1 MAQTPTTLSSV
12 LKERWT
18 DDEIQKQWLADD
30 SPLSRFESV
39 QGTMIGRQAQ
49 TPIWGDLNS
58 GGYTSIGAGG
68 GSINTAT
75 NQPTAQAAWTL
86 AYHYFPIS
94 IEVSTINQSKS
105 NLQAVISGKNL
116 EIEGAIASVR
126 NQGTRQFVTNGDGK
140 LAACGTSGGASA
152 VVPLTAAASEG
163 TAYGYSSLVRD
174 WLRPGAVVDV
184 GTTADTDALTGAVP
198 ATITAVA
205 ESATAPTITIS
216 GSTNATIDA
225 TAGTH
230 FVYIA
235 NPNSGTAANVET
247 NGLRNIVAATGALGG
262 LNPATA
268 GQEFW
273 QAASRDTTTTVL
285 SLDLILNLNR
295 AVLQKTGKQFT
306 DTFTS
311 YKQQMNFYSLL
322 QNQVRFPG
330 EMKMGAGNFG
340 GVTWGNTKVDA
351 YAAVLDTDWFCLN
364 LDDFVRITGDI
375 TKPTWYSELAGMTQ
389 GQIPVLGSSA
399 LGDQLVFAY
408 NVGVKRRKGCAAATG
423 LTA

>member
-18 DDEIQKQWLADD
+18 DDVIQKQWLADD

-39 QGTMIGRQAQ
+39 KGTMIGRQAQ

-68 GSINTAT
+68 GTINTAT

-86 AYHYFPIS
+86 VYHYFPIQL
-94 IEVSTINQSKS
+94 EVSTINQATS

-116 EIEGAIASVR
+116 EIEGGIASVR
-126 NQGTRQFVTNGDGK
+126 NQGTRQFVTNGDGIV
-140 LAACGTSGGASA
+140 AACATGGASA
-152 VVPLTAAASEG
+152 TVSLLPSASEG
-163 TAYGYSSLVRD
+163 AAYGYSSLVRD

-184 GTTADTDALTGAVP
+184 GTTADTDSL
-198 ATITAVA
+198 ITAGTVTGVS
-205 ESATAPTITIS
+205 ESATAPTFTTATSIS
-216 GSTNATIDA
+216 T
-225 TAGTH
+225 TAGTN

-235 NPNSGTAANVET
+235 NPNSATAANVET
-247 NGLRNIVAATGALGG
+247 NGLRNIVNTSGALGG

-273 QAASRDTTTTVL
+273 QASLRDTSTTVL
-285 SLDLILNLNR
+285 SLDLILSMNTK
-295 AVLQKTGKQFT
+295 VLQKTGKSFT
-306 DTFTS
+306 DVVTG
-311 YKQQMNFYSLL
+311 YKQQGNFYSLL

-330 EMKMGAGNFG
+330 DMKLGAGNFG
-340 GVTWGNTKVDA
+340 GVTWGNSKVDA
-351 YAAVLDTDWFCLN
+351 YAAVLDTDWWCLTF
-364 LDDFVRITGDI
+364 DDFRRITGDI

-389 GQIPVLGSSA
+389 GQIPTLGSTA
-399 LGDQLVFAY
+399 LGDQLVFSY
-408 NVGVKRRKGCAAATG
+408 QVGCARRKSHAGATA

>member
-1 MAQTPTTLSSV
+1 MAQTPTTLASV
-12 LKERWT
+12 LKDRWT

-30 SPLSRFESV
+30 APLSRFESARA
-39 QGTMIGRQAQ
+39 TMIGAQAQ

-58 GGYTSIGAGG
+58 GGFTSIGAGG

-75 NQPTAQAAWTL
+75 NQPTAQAVWTL
-86 AYHYFPIS
+86 AYLYMPIS
-94 IEVSTINQSKS
+94 LEVSTINQSRS

-116 EIEGAIASVR
+116 EIEGAIATVR
-126 NQGTRQFVTNGDGK
+126 NQGTRMLVTNGDSK
-140 LAACGTSGGASA
+140 VAACGTSGGASTT
-152 VVPLTAAASEG
+152 VPLTAAASEG
-163 TAYGYSSLVRD
+163 TAYGYSSIVRD

-184 GTTADTDALTGAVP
+184 GTTADTDALVA
-198 ATITAVA
+198 ATPVSAVA
-205 ESATAPTITIS
+205 ESATAPTITI
-216 GSTNATIDA
+216 GSAIDA

-235 NPNSGTAANVET
+235 NPNSGSAANTET
-247 NGLRNIVAATGALGG
+247 NGLRNIINTTGALGG

-268 GQEFW
+268 GQEYW
-273 QAASRDTTTTVL
+273 AASQRDTSNTVL

-295 AVLQKTGKQFT
+295 AVLQKTGGQFT
-306 DTFTS
+306 DTWTGF
-311 YKQQMNFYSLL
+311 KQQMNFYSLL

-351 YAAVLDTDWFCLN
+351 YAAVLDTDWFVFSMK
-364 LDDFVRITGDI
+364 DMIRITGDI
-375 TKPTWYSELAGMTQ
+375 TKPTWFSELAGITK
-389 GQIPVLGSSA
+389 GQIPTLGSSA
-399 LGDQLVFAY
+399 LGDQLVFSY
-408 NVGVKRRKGCAAATG
+408 QVGTRRRKGSAAATA

>member
-1 MAQTPTTLSSV
+1 MAQTPTTLSSA

-30 SPLSRFESV
+30 SLLSRFESV
-39 QGTMIGRQAQ
+39 KGTMIGRQAQ
-49 TPIWGDLNS
+49 TPVWGDLNS

-75 NQPTAQAAWTL
+75 NQPSAQAAWTL
-86 AYHYFPIS
+86 VYHYFPIS
-94 IEVSTINQSKS
+94 LEVSTLNQSGS
-105 NLQAVISGKNL
+105 NLLSVISGKNM
-116 EIEGAIASVR
+116 EVEGAIASVR

-140 LAACGTSGGASA
+140 VAACGTSGGASTTL
-152 VVPLTAAASEG
+152 PLTAAASEG
-163 TAYGYSSLVRD
+163 TAYGYSSVVRD
-174 WLRPGAVVDV
+174 WLRPGAVIDI
-184 GTTADTDALTGAVP
+184 GTTADTDAL
-198 ATITAVA
+198 ATAATVTAVA
-205 ESATAPTITIS
+205 ESATAPTITTAS
-216 GSTNATIDA
+216 SVDA

-235 NPNSGTAANVET
+235 NPNSATAANTET
-247 NGLRNIVAATGALGG
+247 NGLRNIVAETGALGG

-273 QAASRDTTTTVL
+273 AASKRDTSTTVL
-285 SLDLILNLNR
+285 SLDLILNLNTR
-295 AVLQKTGKQFT
+295 VLQKTGKQFT
-306 DTFTS
+306 DTVTG
-311 YKQQMNFYSLL
+311 YKQQGNFYSLL

-330 EMKMGAGNFG
+330 DMKLGAGNFG

-364 LDDFVRITGDI
+364 FSDFRRITGDI
-375 TKPTWYSELAGMTQ
+375 TKPTWYSSLAGMTQ
-389 GQIPVLGSSA
+389 GQIPTLGTTA

-408 NVGVKRRKGCAAATG
+408 QVGVARRKSHAAATA
-423 LTA
+423 LQ